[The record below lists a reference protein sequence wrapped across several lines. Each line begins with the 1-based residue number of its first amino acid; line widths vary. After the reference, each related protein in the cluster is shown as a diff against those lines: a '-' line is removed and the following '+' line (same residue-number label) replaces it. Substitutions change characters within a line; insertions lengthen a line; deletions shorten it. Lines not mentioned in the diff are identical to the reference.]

1 MSEQKNSVKK
11 IVKIMVFILA
21 FSVTGLGG
29 IGIVLFGSTL
39 FFGTIGLI
47 TSVTG
52 GAAEFLVGG
61 LSASKGVFDAFE
73 SFAKKDA
80 MEKAREKELEQRK
93 TAAREEE
100 RLAEQMMSQAA
111 EAAALEAEEAA
122 TREEQRLVEQMMAQ
136 AAEEAALKAEE
147 AAMLEAEEATA
158 VEEQRPATAKKTI
171 AEARKAAA
179 EAKRAAAEAK
189 KTMPKQEEP
198 KAVAKQEPGKTYKT
212 SFNCNTAKT
221 TAAKTVCTDEEL
233 AKMDLEM
240 FKLYKPLMGY
250 FEEDQKNWLRKR
262 NKCEDNIA
270 CLKSEYKARIKFLK
284 DNS

>member
-93 TAAREEE
+93 TAASEEQ

-111 EAAALEAEEAA
+111 EEAALEAEEAA
-122 TREEQRLVEQMMAQ
+122 AREEQRLVEQMMAQ

-147 AAMLEAEEATA
+147 AAMLEAEEANA
-158 VEEQRPATAKKTI
+158 VEEQRPAAAKKAI
-171 AEARKAAA
+171 AEAR
-179 EAKRAAAEAK
+179 RAAAEAK

-262 NKCEDNIA
+262 NKCEDNIS